1 MFSLTMVCLGSY
13 TDGWMDGWMDG
24 FMDLRML
31 ITFRDFST
39 YTYIYI
45 CIYIYIQ

>member
-1 MFSLTMVCLGSY
+1 
-13 TDGWMDGWMDG
+13 MDGWMDG

-45 CIYIYIQ
+45 YVYIYIYSDGIEREG